1 MAQEHLGHNA
11 VYLLPGRGNRLR
23 DLGDPITRLGFDVY
37 GRELAPP
44 FAKLGFAEQVSL
56 IQRDLA
62 AAFWHPGA
70 RLIGHSYGAYL
81 LLHALADREPFPGR
95 ILLFA
100 PVLGAALDS
109 QHLYRSRPPR
119 ADQLLQLA
127 ANHAFPMPHSLELH
141 TGARDPGCDPALA
154 TQWSSL
160 IPGTRLVL
168 VPDQGHQLAADYV
181 QRVLAQFLQAAN
193 SAHAAGRNPEP

>member
-1 MAQEHLGHNA
+1 MHNA

-44 FAKLGFAEQVSL
+44 LARLGFAEQIRL

-62 AAFWHPGA
+62 AAFWRPDA

-95 ILLFA
+95 ILLLA
-100 PVLGAALDS
+100 PVLGAALDA
-109 QHLYRSRPPR
+109 QRLYLSRPPR
-119 ADQLLQLA
+119 ADQLLHLA
-127 ANHAFPMPHSLELH
+127 QNHEFPPPRALELH
-141 TGARDPGCDPALA
+141 TGALDDGCDPALA
-154 TQWSSL
+154 TRWSSL
-160 IPGTRLVL
+160 IPGARLVR

-181 QRVLAQFLQAAN
+181 QRVLAQFLQVADSAYAAR
-193 SAHAAGRNPEP
+193 S

>member
-1 MAQEHLGHNA
+1 MHNA

-23 DLGDPITRLGFDVY
+23 DLGDPVTRLGFDVY

-44 FAKLGFAEQVSL
+44 FSRLGFADQIGL

-62 AAFWHPGA
+62 AAFWNADA

-100 PVLGAALDS
+100 PVLGAALDA
-109 QHLYRSRPPR
+109 QRLYLSRPPR
-119 ADQLLQLA
+119 ADKLLQLA
-127 ANHAFPMPHSLELH
+127 QNHAFPTPCALELH
-141 TGARDPGCDPALA
+141 TGALDDGCDPALA
-154 TQWSSL
+154 TRWSSL
-160 IPGTRLVL
+160 IPGARLVL
-168 VPDQGHQLAADYV
+168 VPDQGHQLADDYV
-181 QRVLAQFLQAAN
+181 QRVLAHFLPAADGPR
-193 SAHAAGRNPEP
+193 AALP